1 MVDGIDLTEK
11 HHRTNCVC
19 ESCLTMKGKRRP
31 HNHPIE
37 PGKHN
42 IELIYSDVVG
52 PMPVKGYDGSRYLVT
67 FSCDRSK
74 MSRVYLIKSK
84 GEVTDCFIHFKK
96 HYERPDLGWVIN
108 HLRDDNGS
116 KYVSKKLQIFL
127 FKGGVD

>member
-1 MVDGIDLTEK
+1 
-11 HHRTNCVC
+11 
-19 ESCLTMKGKRRP
+19 MKGKRRP
-31 HNHPIE
+31 HNHLIE

-67 FSCDRSK
+67 FSCDCSK

-96 HYERPDLGWVIN
+96 HYEPPDRG
-108 HLRDDNGS
+108 
-116 KYVSKKLQIFL
+116 
-127 FKGGVD
+127 